1 MTAHRI
7 FVCNADM
14 LRRPNLAGDD
24 SQIGQ
29 YFKRVALMLRQV
41 ALLDLIR
48 RVPDIVLDRR
58 IIRIL
63 RLHNRLAPIS
73 RTPAAGTQTF
83 GADEGTER
91 KRSSNK
97 GVLTSSLFERK
108 RSQIILTNSNQ

>member
-1 MTAHRI
+1 MTARRI

-41 ALLDLIR
+41 ALLDLIH
-48 RVPDIVLDRR
+48 RVPDIVLDRL

-63 RLHNRLAPIS
+63 RLHSHLAPIS
-73 RTPAAGTQTF
+73 QIHAAGTQTF
-83 GADEGTER
+83 GADEGTEQ
-91 KRSSNK
+91 KCS
-97 GVLTSSLFERK
+97 
-108 RSQIILTNSNQ
+108 